1 MQLERAAGVL
11 LHPTSLPSRYGI
23 GDLGENAYKFIDF
36 LVQSRQKLWQ
46 ILPLNPVGYGE
57 SPYQAYS
64 AFAGNHLL
72 IDPLALRNQGLLTE
86 ADLAEAPEFCIH
98 NVDFSAVI
106 FYKMRVLQQAHWR
119 FQEHSPPQEYYKFIE
134 NNSSWLQDY
143 ALFMALKEYYGGL
156 PWQQW
161 DVGLATRKEEVLAQY
176 RFKLQEQVE
185 FHHFLQYIFA
195 CQWQSLR
202 SYANSGGVRIIGDLP
217 IFVAADSS
225 DTWVAS
231 QSFELDAGGNPT
243 KVAGVPPDYFSK
255 TGQRW
260 GNPLYRWDIMKEDEY
275 LWWRERIK
283 HLLGAV
289 DYIRI
294 DHFRGFEAY
303 WEIPSTEETAVNGQW
318 VKGPGERIFAML
330 EKHLGQLPII
340 AEDLGYITAEVH
352 ALKNTFGF
360 PGMKVLQFIS
370 EEEWPSK
377 ADKQNI
383 VYYTGTHDNDT
394 LLGWYQDKIQSLM
407 DRPLD
412 NVNICWEFIEILYRS
427 GAAWVVTP
435 IQDILSLGSE
445 ARMNIPGTPGGNWR
459 WRLQPDALAEKTI
472 QRLAELTWRYCR

>member
-1 MQLERAAGVL
+1 
-11 LHPTSLPSRYGI
+11 
-23 GDLGENAYKFIDF
+23 
-36 LVQSRQKLWQ
+36 
-46 ILPLNPVGYGE
+46 
-57 SPYQAYS
+57 
-64 AFAGNHLL
+64 
-72 IDPLALRNQGLLTE
+72 
-86 ADLAEAPEFCIH
+86 LAEAEAVNTCYL
-98 NVDFSAVI
+98 DFSTVI
-106 FYKMRVLQQAHWR
+106 PTKMGILLKAYGVFKGYPTDQAFIR
-119 FQEHSPPQEYYKFIE
+119 FRED
-134 NNSSWLQDY
+134 NSSWLPDY
-143 ALFMALKEYYGGL
+143 ALFMALKDYYGGL

-161 DVGLATRKEEVLAQY
+161 DVSLATRKEEVLAQF
-176 RFKLQEQVE
+176 RSKLQEQVE
-185 FHHFLQYIFA
+185 FHYFLQYIFA
-195 CQWQSLR
+195 CQWQNLR
-202 SYANSGGVRIIGDLP
+202 SYANSRGVKIIGDLP

-231 QSFELDAGGNPT
+231 QYFTLDAGGNPT
-243 KVAGVPPDYFSK
+243 KVAGVPPDYFSN

-318 VKGPGERIFAML
+318 VKGPGEQFFAML

-377 ADKQNI
+377 AENQNI

-412 NVNICWEFIEILYRS
+412 NANIGWEFIETLYRS

-435 IQDILSLGSE
+435 IQDILGLGTE

-459 WRLQPDALAEKTI
+459 WRLQPDALTEKTT
-472 QRLAELTWRYCR
+472 QRVVELTLRYCR